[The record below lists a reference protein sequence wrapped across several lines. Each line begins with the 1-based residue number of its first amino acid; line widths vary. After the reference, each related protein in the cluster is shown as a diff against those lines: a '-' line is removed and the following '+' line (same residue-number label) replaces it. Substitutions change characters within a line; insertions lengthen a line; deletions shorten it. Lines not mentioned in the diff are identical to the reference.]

1 MKTYIT
7 EIWLRENHRL
17 TEGTELH
24 LPASSVLTP
33 AASSLLSDRHIRVKY
48 VDEQGQIFVKDAT
61 KQGQTDNNSTN
72 DLTESRKKVHPL
84 TTDDQ
89 HHASHCILC
98 EQTLQKKPETLT
110 HLDAVRLVSKNDP
123 RLHFRSK
130 VDATIALAVW
140 LQVELDATLAPQVA
154 GWLADIRSILGNV
167 LRSEVTGDVLHP
179 VHMGDFDDQAIHKM
193 SHNPLKYL
201 GHDHIVPE
209 AAHGLT
215 VVRLNLL
222 RTAIRE
228 TEILAAQIF
237 IDQDF
242 VVKRPDIM
250 QGLNRLSSAVYVL
263 MITILVLEKKQR
275 GTL

>member
-33 AASSLLSDRHIRVKY
+33 AASSLLSDRHIRIKY

-61 KQGQTDNNSTN
+61 KQSQNDSSTLSDSIEN
-72 DLTESRKKVHPL
+72 RKKVHPL

-98 EQTLQKKPETLT
+98 QQTLQKKPETLT

-140 LQVELDATLAPQVA
+140 LQVELNTALPPHIA

-167 LRSEVTGDVLHP
+167 LRSEVTGEILHP
-179 VHMGDFDDQAIHKM
+179 VHMGEFDDQAIHKM

-201 GHDHIVPE
+201 GYDHIVPDIS
-209 AAHGLT
+209 HGLT
-215 VVRLNLL
+215 VARLNLL

-242 VVKRPDIM
+242 IVKRPDIM

-263 MITILVLEKKQR
+263 MITILVLETKQR
-275 GTL
+275 GTI